1 LREFLKEK
9 WKNKVMHGQYIRN
22 IDRELVSEEDTFLWL
37 SMGDIKAETESEI
50 VAAQDQA
57 LLTKYYASSSDT
69 DLADFLFGLD

>member
-1 LREFLKEK
+1 
-9 WKNKVMHGQYIRN
+9 MHGQYIRN